1 MSLAHLLLRGV
12 PALQLLPVQVPA
24 VPDLFP
30 DAKLLRSLAG
40 DVDAELAIASQATD
54 AVVRL
59 RDAVALPTLPTLP
72 SLPPV
77 FAIDE
82 LRDLLNDLLL
92 DLRTVAVLAL
102 GSSFLLAVCCGVLF
116 GDNSSPLD
124 ELGRGKGQ
132 ETTRPTGAERTFLAS
147 RFSSAR
153 ARDYD
158 RGVDAPPPS
167 GERRAA
173 SAPQRSERA
182 PPVSAA
188 MWFELALCVA
198 VDACGSASLYFP
210 AFGEVSDAGFAV
222 LNAFVIELLFDWPE
236 LAAFAFWEEL
246 LPFSD
251 FLPTATIGWALVV
264 TGTRTRLTRADWNS
278 LKPPPPKPPLAD
290 LRSYE
295 PFGGEDSA
303 HLRPGSTPWE

>member
-1 MSLAHLLLRGV
+1 MLIRA
-12 PALQLLPVQVPA
+12 
-24 VPDLFP
+24 
-30 DAKLLRSLAG
+30 
-40 DVDAELAIASQATD
+40 AT
-54 AVVRL
+54 
-59 RDAVALPTLPTLP
+59 TLPTLP

-264 TGTRTRLTRADWNS
+264 TGTRTRLTRADS
-278 LKPPPPKPPLAD
+278 RRRDHKGIPARHELRLVEHIQIHVLKHRAQPANRGHD
-290 LRSYE
+290 SRR
-295 PFGGEDSA
+295 GEERRVQVRDDQGA
-303 HLRPGSTPWE
+303 RGHEE